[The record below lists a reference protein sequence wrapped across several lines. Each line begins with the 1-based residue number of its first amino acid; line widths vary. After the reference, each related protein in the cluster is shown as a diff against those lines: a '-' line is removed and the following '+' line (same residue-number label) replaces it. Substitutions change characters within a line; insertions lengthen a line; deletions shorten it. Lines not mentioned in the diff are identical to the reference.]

1 MTDRLKGKKALI
13 TGAGSGFG
21 QAMCHLFASQGAH
34 VIGTDVNAEGLAK
47 TQALLEA
54 SDLQFDHQSHDVTDP
69 GGWVTALDH
78 AFEGAPC
85 DILVNN
91 AGVAKLSSF
100 ASMSLEDFQTVC
112 SVNLL
117 GPFAGC
123 KLFVERARAA
133 SGDDPA
139 RASIVNITSVA
150 IKRSLPAFAAYGP
163 SKAGLGGLT
172 KALAVELGLKGDFIR
187 VNAVAPGPVRTP
199 MTEGAVDAP
208 WEERDHR
215 IVKAIPL
222 HRYGEIEEVA
232 KAALYLA
239 SDRAKFVTGHTISV
253 DGGWG
258 DV

>member
-1 MTDRLKGKKALI
+1 MSGRLKGKKALI

-21 QAMCHLFASQGAH
+21 QAMCHLFASEGAQI
-34 VIGTDVNAEGLAK
+34 IGTDVHADGLSQ
-47 TQALLEA
+47 TRALLEA
-54 SDLQFDHQSHDVTDP
+54 DGLKFVGLEHDVTQP
-69 GGWVTALDH
+69 AAWAAALDE
-78 AFEGAPC
+78 AFSGAPC

-91 AGVAKLSSF
+91 AGIAKLTSF
-100 ASMSLEDFQTVC
+100 ADMSLKDFQSVC
-112 SVNLL
+112 SVNIL

-133 SGDDPA
+133 AGDAPA
-139 RASIVNITSVA
+139 RASIVNVTSVA
-150 IKRSLPAFAAYGP
+150 IKRSLPSFTAYGP

-172 KALAVELGLKGDFIR
+172 KALAVELGFKGDFIR

-199 MTEGAVDAP
+199 MTEGAIDAP

-222 HRYGEIEEVA
+222 KRYGEIDEVA

-239 SDRAKFVTGHTISV
+239 SERAKFVTGHTISV